1 MPLFCSV
8 DVMLLPPPSSDD
20 CCEVVVVVVDVVEVV
35 VSLEVVVE
43 AVSEEAVVEL
53 VVGLLASPRTVFP
66 RMALRISLTL
76 RGREAGRLT
85 GEEE

>member
-20 CCEVVVVVVDVVEVV
+20 CCEVVVVVVDVV
-35 VSLEVVVE
+35 VSLEVAVG
-43 AVSEEAVVEL
+43 AVSEEAAVEL
-53 VVGLLASPRTVFP
+53 VVGLLASPRTVLP

-85 GEEE
+85 GDDE